1 MSEKHALVADTEHVT
16 TTPLTALRRGA
27 FLTYRWLLL
36 AFLLLGIVQIFLAGL
51 GVFSL
56 SSQKLGAAGETA
68 FGPHRSVG
76 FAMGGIALLIL
87 VLALA
92 ARPGARAI
100 ILSTVLFLLT
110 FLMQSVLA
118 SLADEHAFFGGLHAL
133 DGFVILGTAG
143 YLYATSPRRQ
153 L

>member
-1 MSEKHALVADTEHVT
+1 MTRSAG
-16 TTPLTALRRGA
+16 TPIPATSGSVRRGA
-27 FLTYRWLLL
+27 LAGYRWLLL
-36 AFLLLGIVQIFLAGL
+36 AFLLLGMVQIFLAGL

-56 SSQKLGAAGETA
+56 NGQKLGAAGETA

-100 ILSTVLFLLT
+100 ILSAVLFLLA
-110 FLMQSVLA
+110 FLMQSVFA
-118 SLADEHAFFGGLHAL
+118 SLADDHALFGGLHAL
-133 DGFVILGTAG
+133 DGLVILGTAG
-143 YLYATSPRRQ
+143 YLYASSRRRHP
-153 L
+153 

>member
-1 MSEKHALVADTEHVT
+1 MTRSAGTR
-16 TTPLTALRRGA
+16 TPATSSSVRRGA
-27 FLTYRWLLL
+27 LAGYRWLLL

-51 GVFSL
+51 GVFGL
-56 SSQKLGAAGETA
+56 SGQKLGAAGETA

-133 DGFVILGTAG
+133 DGLVILGTAG
-143 YLYATSPRRQ
+143 YLYATSRRPQ